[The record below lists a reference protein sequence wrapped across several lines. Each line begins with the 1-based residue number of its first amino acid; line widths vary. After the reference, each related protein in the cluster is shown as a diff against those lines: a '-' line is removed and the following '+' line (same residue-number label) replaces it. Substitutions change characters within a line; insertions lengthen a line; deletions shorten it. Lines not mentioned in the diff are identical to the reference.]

1 MKKTVITLAA
11 ATLILSAF
19 TVLNE
24 WKADEK
30 TTTVKWEVPAGNK
43 MGTFDK
49 LTSTIVFD
57 KKNLAKSNVNAS
69 IDVKSLKAGN
79 EKMEAHLMSA
89 DYFDAEKF
97 PKITFTSSEIAA
109 KDTWYI
115 AKGKLNM
122 KDSTKVIEFP
132 FTFTE
137 EGASKGTFSGTVTVN
152 GADYGVMKS
161 NPNKP
166 GMDKVVIYLTVPVT
180 K

>member
-1 MKKTVITLAA
+1 MKKSTIILAA
-11 ATLILSAF
+11 AATFILSAF
-19 TVLNE
+19 TVLTE

-30 TTTVKWEVPAGNK
+30 ASIVKWEVPAGNK
-43 MGTFDK
+43 TGTFDK
-49 LTSTIVFD
+49 MTSTIVFD
-57 KKNLAKSNVNAS
+57 KKDLAKSNVNAS

-97 PKITFTSSEIAA
+97 PKITFTSTEITA

-132 FTFTE
+132 FMFTE
-137 EGASKGTFSGTVTVN
+137 DSASK
-152 GADYGVMKS
+152 
-161 NPNKP
+161 
-166 GMDKVVIYLTVPVT
+166 
-180 K
+180 